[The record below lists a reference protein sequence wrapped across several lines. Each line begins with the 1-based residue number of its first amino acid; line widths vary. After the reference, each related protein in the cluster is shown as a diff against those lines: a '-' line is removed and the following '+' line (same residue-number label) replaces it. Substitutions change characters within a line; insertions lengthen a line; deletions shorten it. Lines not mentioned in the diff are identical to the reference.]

1 MSRADV
7 IELLSSGDADDLAE
21 AARAIG
27 RDLAH
32 RRTAAVDEVRRFL
45 DTRADQ
51 DPLARGFALAIEHV
65 AGGFSVAGVEA
76 DQIAPLQRAIQL
88 RAGWR
93 KVLTA
98 LADGAARPSELA
110 LRTTLSRSRVSHILA
125 GLERAELLERP
136 RADRPGTDGRER
148 PCRLTP
154 LGYRALADADRSPP
168 IAGADLDAGVV
179 ATTYLLARLLS
190 RGRASRASLEDALAE
205 HLDPAAIPRVVDTA
219 LRAAKNA
226 GLAVVGPDQA
236 VTLAEL
242 HLQDVVNDALA
253 DALSDDSPI
262 IPVIDLARA
271 RVPEGGLVVV
281 RSELMR
287 SRWDI
292 VIARRRLD
300 DLRLIASA
308 DWLTGEVDRIAPRDR
323 PFAMV
328 YDSPPLAR
336 SERTSEHARALL
348 NRAEGVFCYAVPGT
362 ILPDG
367 ITALEVA

>member
-7 IELLSSGDADDLAE
+7 IDLLASGDLDDLAE

-32 RRTAAVDEVRRFL
+32 RRAGAIDEVRRHL
-45 DTRADQ
+45 DTHRGADDFQ
-51 DPLARGFALAIEHV
+51 RGFALAVEHV
-65 AGGFSVAGVEA
+65 ASGFAVAGVEA
-76 DQIAPLQRAIQL
+76 EQLAPLQRAVQL

-110 LRTTLSRSRVSHILA
+110 LRTALSRSRVSHILL
-125 GLERAELLERP
+125 GLERAELIERP
-136 RADRPGTDGRER
+136 RAAAGADQRER
-148 PCRLTP
+148 PTRLSP
-154 LGYRALADADRSPP
+154 LGYRTIADLDGTAMT
-168 IAGADLDAGVV
+168 AGADLDAGVV
-179 ATTYLLARLLS
+179 ATTYLLAKLLA
-190 RGRASRASLEDALAE
+190 RGRASRAQLEDALAE
-205 HLDPAAIPRVVDTA
+205 HLDATAIPRVLETA
-219 LRAAKNA
+219 LRAARNA

-242 HLQDVVNDALA
+242 HLQDVVNDALG
-253 DALSDDSPI
+253 DALSDDTAATPI
-262 IPVIDLARA
+262 IDLARA
-271 RVPEGGLVVV
+271 RVPHGGLVVV

-292 VIARRRLD
+292 VIAKRGLD
-300 DLRLIASA
+300 ELRLIASA
-308 DWLTGEVDRIAPRDR
+308 DWLTGEVERIAPRDR

-336 SERTSEHARALL
+336 SERSSEHARALL
-348 NRAEGVFCYAVPGT
+348 SRAEHVYCYAVPGT

>member
-1 MSRADV
+1 MSRAEV
-7 IELLSSGDADDLAE
+7 IELLASGDVDDLAE

-32 RRTAAVDEVRRFL
+32 RRAGAIDEVRRYL
-45 DTRADQ
+45 GTSEAI
-51 DPLARGFALAIEHV
+51 DPFARGFALAVEHL
-65 AGGFSVAGVEA
+65 ASGFAVAGVEA
-76 DQIAPLQRAIQL
+76 DQLAPLQRAVQL

-110 LRTTLSRSRVSHILA
+110 TRTGLSRSRVSHILL
-125 GLERAELLERP
+125 GLERAELIERP
-136 RADRPGTDGRER
+136 GADRNGDGRER
-148 PCRLTP
+148 PCRLAP
-154 LGYRALADADRSPP
+154 LGYRTLADVDRSIA
-168 IAGADLDAGVV
+168 IAGADLDAGVI
-179 ATTYLLARLLS
+179 ATTYLLAKLLA
-190 RGRASRASLEDALAE
+190 RGRASHAQLADALAE
-205 HLDPAAIPRVVDTA
+205 HLDAAAIPRVLETA

-226 GLAVVGPDQA
+226 GLAVIGPDQA
-236 VTLAEL
+236 VTMAEL
-242 HLQDVVNDALA
+242 HLQDVVSDALG
-253 DALSDDSPI
+253 DALSDDSPA

-271 RVPEGGLVVV
+271 RAPYGGLVVV

-292 VIARRRLD
+292 VIAKRGLD

-336 SERTSEHARALL
+336 SERSSEHARALL
-348 NRAEGVFCYAVPGT
+348 NRAESVFCYAVPGT

-367 ITALEVA
+367 ITPLEVQ

>member
-7 IELLSSGDADDLAE
+7 LELLSSDDVDDLAE

-32 RRTAAVDEVRRFL
+32 RRTTAVDEVRRFL
-45 DTRADQ
+45 DTRPPPGD
-51 DPLARGFALAIEHV
+51 LARGYALAVEHI
-65 AGGFSVAGVEA
+65 ASGFAVAGVEA

-110 LRTTLSRSRVSHILA
+110 LRTALSRSRVSHILT
-125 GLERAELLERP
+125 GLERAELIERP
-136 RADRPGTDGRER
+136 RVERGADGRER

-154 LGYRALADADRSPP
+154 LGYRAIADADRAVAV
-168 IAGADLDAGVV
+168 AGADLDAGVV
-179 ATTYLLARLLS
+179 AATYLLARLLS
-190 RGRASRASLEDALAE
+190 RGRASRAQLEEALAE
-205 HLDPAAIPRVVDTA
+205 HLDPAAIPRVAETA

-236 VTLAEL
+236 ITLAEL
-242 HLQDVVNDALA
+242 HLQDIVNDALA
-253 DALSDDSPI
+253 DALSDDSPNA
-262 IPVIDLARA
+262 VLDLARA

-292 VIARRRLD
+292 VIARRQLH

-308 DWLTGEVDRIAPRDR
+308 DWLTGDVDRIAPHDR
-323 PFAMV
+323 PFALV

-336 SERTSEHARALL
+336 SERTSEHARALHH
-348 NRAEGVFCYAVPGT
+348 RAEGVFCYAVPGT
-362 ILPDG
+362 ILPEG
-367 ITALEVA
+367 IMALEVA

>member
-1 MSRADV
+1 MLRDDV
-7 IELLSSGDADDLAE
+7 LELLSSGDADDLAE

-32 RRTAAVDEVRRFL
+32 RRTDAVDEVRRHL
-45 DTRADQ
+45 ELQPGTSERAQ
-51 DPLARGFALAIEHV
+51 GFALAVEHIASSFAV
-65 AGGFSVAGVEA
+65 ADVEA
-76 DQIAPLQRAIQL
+76 EELAPLTRAIAL

-98 LADGAARPSELA
+98 LADGAARPSEIA
-110 LRTTLSRSRVSHILA
+110 LRAGLSRSRVSHVLA
-125 GLERAELLERP
+125 GLERADLIERP
-136 RADRPGTDGRER
+136 RAEPPGDGRER
-148 PCRLTP
+148 PCRLSP
-154 LGYRALADADRSPP
+154 LGYRALADGERTPAVT
-168 IAGADLDAGVV
+168 GADLDAGVV
-179 ATTYLLARLLS
+179 ATTYLLAKLLG
-190 RGRASRASLEDALAE
+190 RGRASKAALEDALVE
-205 HLDPAAIPRVVDTA
+205 HLDRAAIPRVVETA

-242 HLQDVVNDALA
+242 HLQDVVADALA
-253 DALSDDSPI
+253 DALADDSPA

-271 RVPEGGLVVV
+271 CAPIGGLVVV

-292 VIARRRLD
+292 AIAKRSLSD
-300 DLRLIASA
+300 IRLIASA

-323 PFAMV
+323 RFAMV
-328 YDSPPLAR
+328 YDSPSLAR

-348 NRAEGVFCYAVPGT
+348 HRADSVHCYAVAGT

-367 ITALEVA
+367 IAAIEVA

>member
-1 MSRADV
+1 MLRDDV
-7 IELLSSGDADDLAE
+7 LELLSSSDPTDLAE
-21 AARAIG
+21 AARSIG
-27 RDLAH
+27 RDLANH
-32 RRTAAVDEVRRFL
+32 RAGEVDEVRRHLEQPRHRHAF
-45 DTRADQ
+45 AQ
-51 DPLARGFALAIEHV
+51 GFALAIEHV
-65 AGGFSVAGVEA
+65 ASSFAVAGVEA
-76 DQIAPLQRAIQL
+76 DELAPITRAIAL

-93 KVLTA
+93 KVLEA

-110 LRTTLSRSRVSHILA
+110 LATGLSRSRISHVLA
-125 GLERAELLERP
+125 GLERAELIERP
-136 RADRPGTDGRER
+136 RVEPPGDGRER

-154 LGYRALADADRSPP
+154 LGFRALAESERAPMV
-168 IAGADLDAGVV
+168 AGADLDAGVI
-179 ATTYLLARLLS
+179 ATTYLLAKLLG
-190 RGRASRASLEDALAE
+190 RGRASKAALEDALAE
-205 HLDPAAIPRVVDTA
+205 HLDRAAIPRVIDTA

-242 HLQDVVNDALA
+242 HLQDVVADALA
-253 DALSDDSPI
+253 DALADDGPA

-271 RVPEGGLVVV
+271 LAPIGGLVVV

-292 VIARRRLD
+292 AIAKRGLV

-328 YDSPPLAR
+328 YDSLSLAR
-336 SERTSEHARALL
+336 SERSSEHARALL
-348 NRAEGVFCYAVPGT
+348 HRADSVHCYAVAGT

-367 ITALEVA
+367 IAAIEVA